1 MRRQLTVVWTR
12 VPDIHDECLH
22 VCFPAVCI
30 SALRRVCLGFLV
42 CFLDIE
48 LHELFVY
55 FGEYLFYHLKIF
67 SPILFFF
74 FFFTFQWKS
83 NYSVISSCCTP
94 VSISCKCTYIPPSW
108 VSQET
113 HRPTPLDLPGAPS
126 WASWGAWQLPASCP
140 FHTRSVQMSVPFCQ
154 LAHPLLPGA
163 CSHAHSLQLWLYF
176 CPVDRFIYNTT
187 SRVHIYVSSM
197 ILFSPLIYSLR
208 MTALS
213 LSTSLYMIQF
223 PLFLWLNNI
232 PSYMHTTFL
241 KFILNWRIIAC
252 QCCVAFC
259 CTSTRII

>member
-1 MRRQLTVVWTR
+1 
-12 VPDIHDECLH
+12 
-22 VCFPAVCI
+22 
-30 SALRRVCLGFLV
+30 
-42 CFLDIE
+42 
-48 LHELFVY
+48 
-55 FGEYLFYHLKIF
+55 
-67 SPILFFF
+67 
-74 FFFTFQWKS
+74 
-83 NYSVISSCCTP
+83 
-94 VSISCKCTYIPPSW
+94 
-108 VSQET
+108 
-113 HRPTPLDLPGAPS
+113 
-126 WASWGAWQLPASCP
+126 
-140 FHTRSVQMSVPFCQ
+140 MSVPFCQ

-223 PLFLWLNNI
+223 PLLLWLNNI

-259 CTSTRII
+259 CTSTRIISIYLYLPSGFSLPPHSQSHPSRSSHSRELSSVGCTAAPH